1 MTFDM
6 IVVLGL
12 VVISVVLFATERF
25 PVDLVALMVL
35 GTLMLTGMVTIQE
48 GLSGLSNEATVTV
61 AAMIV
66 LSAGLAKTGAVSFIG
81 VGLNRIGKRS
91 FWLALAM
98 IMVVV
103 GAVSAFIN
111 NTAAVAIFMPIVLG
125 LARELKASPSK
136 LLMPLSFASMFGG
149 VCTLIGT
156 STNIL
161 VNSIAVRNN
170 QPAFGMFEFAP
181 LGLIFFGAGALYLML
196 VGVRLIPARRGA
208 EDLTESFGMGE
219 YLTEIK
225 LLREAASVG
234 KKLSESPLVRELDIE
249 VLEILRGDDRVILPG
264 PETVLRAF
272 DVLRVRADVAKINRL
287 AERAGVELVGRT
299 KWDDGALQSSEAA
312 LVEAIIA
319 PGSPL
324 VGQSLKS
331 IRFRQRY
338 DAVVLAIR
346 QGGELRRANLDRV
359 LLRAGDVLLLEARL
373 EAVARLKERDDFV
386 LVSEVGL
393 PTYRRRQMIPALMIV
408 AGVVAC
414 SALNIVPIVVGS
426 LVGCV
431 LMVLTRCLTLEESYQ
446 AVEWRVVFLL
456 AGVLPLGIALEKTG
470 AALFLSNSIVNTVG
484 VWGPVAVLSAFY
496 LLTSL
501 LTETMSNNATAVL
514 LAPIAIASAQSLGC
528 SPRPFLLA
536 VTFAA
541 SASFMTPVGYQTN
554 TLIYGPGRYRFA
566 DFLRVGTP
574 LNILYWL
581 IASWLIPVFWPF

>member
-1 MTFDM
+1 MTIEM
-6 IVVLGL
+6 MVVLGL
-12 VVISVVLFATERF
+12 AAVSIVLFATERL
-25 PVDLVALMVL
+25 PVDLVALLVL
-35 GTLMLTGMVTIQE
+35 GTLLVSGLVTVDE

-61 AAMIV
+61 AAMLV
-66 LSAGLAKTGAVSFIG
+66 LSAGLSKTGAVNFIG
-81 VGLNRIGKRS
+81 AALSRIGRRS
-91 FWLALAM
+91 FWLALVA
-98 IMVVV
+98 IMLVV
-103 GAVSAFIN
+103 GFISAFIN
-111 NTAAVAIFMPIVLG
+111 NTAAVAIFLPIVLG

-161 VNSIAVRNN
+161 VNSIAVKSG

-181 LGLIFFGAGALYLML
+181 LGLVFSGFGMFYML
-196 VGVRLIPARRGA
+196 TVGVRLIPARRGS
-208 EDLTESFGMGE
+208 EDLTESYGMGE

-225 LLREAASVG
+225 LRREAASVG
-234 KKLSESPLVRELDIE
+234 HKLKDSPLVRELDIE
-249 VLEILRGDDRVILPG
+249 VLEILRGGDRVILPG

-287 AERAGVELVGRT
+287 AERVGIELVGRT
-299 KWDDGALQSSEAA
+299 KWDDGALQSEDAV
-312 LVEAIIA
+312 LLEAIIA
-319 PGSPL
+319 PGSVL
-324 VGQSLKS
+324 VGESLRG

-338 DAVVLAIR
+338 DAVVLALR
-346 QGGELRRANLDRV
+346 QGSELRRVNLDRV
-359 LLRAGDVLLLEARL
+359 LLRAGDVLLIEARL
-373 EAVARLKERDDFV
+373 EQIKRLKEIDDFI

-393 PTYRRRQMIPALMIV
+393 PTFRRQQMLPALLIIG
-408 AGVVAC
+408 GVVAGA
-414 SALNIVPIVVGS
+414 ALNAVPIVIGS
-426 LVGCV
+426 LLGCV
-431 LMVLTRCLTLEESYQ
+431 LMVLTRCITLEEAYQ
-446 AVEWRVVFLL
+446 AIEWRVVFLL

-470 AALFLSNSIVNTVG
+470 AALYLSNWIVGTIG
-484 VWGPVAVLSAFY
+484 VWGPLAVLSAFY

-501 LTETMSNNATAVL
+501 LTEAMSNNATAVL

-528 SPRPFLLA
+528 SPRPFLIA

-574 LNILYWL
+574 LNFGYWL
-581 IASWLIPVFWPF
+581 LATWLIPYFWPL